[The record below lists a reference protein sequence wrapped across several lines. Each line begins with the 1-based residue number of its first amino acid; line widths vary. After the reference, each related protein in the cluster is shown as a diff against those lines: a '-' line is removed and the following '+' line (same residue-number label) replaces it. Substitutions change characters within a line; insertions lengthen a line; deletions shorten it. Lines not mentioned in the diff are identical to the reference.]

1 MTGARDLR
9 LDFETVLFDVDGTLV
24 DSNAAH
30 AESWAQALREH
41 GVQVDAARVRPLIG
55 KGGDKLLPDVAG
67 VEEDSPQGK
76 AVSQR
81 KKEIFGKMLPFLQPT
96 RGARALVQFLRDR
109 GVNLVIATSAGEQEM
124 HAILERAGV
133 ADLIPQRTSKDDA
146 EESKPDPDIVHA
158 ALRRA
163 GARADRAVMIGDT
176 PYDIE
181 AARRA
186 NVPAIALRCGG
197 YWTDDRL
204 GGAIAVADDP
214 EALLVL
220 WREK

>member
-81 KKEIFGKMLPFLQPT
+81 KKEIFGKMLPVLQPT

-163 GARADRAVMIGDT
+163 GASIVSPGRAV
-176 PYDIE
+176 
-181 AARRA
+181 ARAFR
-186 NVPAIALRCGG
+186 VQPLHGRG
-197 YWTDDRL
+197 
-204 GGAIAVADDP
+204 
-214 EALLVL
+214 
-220 WREK
+220 